1 MRLVFRLS
9 VLKLRYNEVQ
19 ENTRHVYII
28 FEFILLLK
36 IFFLTVYSFN
46 RIISQPIPRNR
57 ITLEYLKIVY
67 SISNFRDQISLTKL
81 FYLSYFS
88 TREQYIFGIS
98 LSKERT
104 DSHSSMYTYRFPTA
118 QKLTRKKGK
127 SINIQNHGKK

>member
-19 ENTRHVYII
+19 ENTRHIYII
-28 FEFILLLK
+28 FEFILLLNV
-36 IFFLTVYSFN
+36 FFLTVYSFN

-88 TREQYIFGIS
+88 TREQYIFDIS

-127 SINIQNHGKK
+127 SINIQNYGKK